1 MGKLLLGTLI
11 AIILIEAVYLGVTLV
26 TEVSLQVLI
35 LIEIEF
41 QIIGTFTQ
49 QGMVQAVSI
58 IEVASYRMRMAQGE
72 SALLTIVEYQ
82 TLVLL
87 VETDHLDLI
96 GRMYHCQL
104 TILASLVYNTIGE
117 RDGWLITNGDFCNFF
132 IHHLFAVYTKQD
144 CEYVLCSGRN
154 VRRPT

>member
-1 MGKLLLGTLI
+1 
-11 AIILIEAVYLGVTLV
+11 
-26 TEVSLQVLI
+26 
-35 LIEIEF
+35 
-41 QIIGTFTQ
+41 
-49 QGMVQAVSI
+49 
-58 IEVASYRMRMAQGE
+58 MAQGE

-117 RDGWLITNGDFCNFF
+117 RNGWLITNGDFCNFL
-132 IHHLFAVYTKQD
+132 IHHFFTVYTKQD
-144 CEYVLCSGRN
+144 SKHLACCYTHAVFPFQLVFLMVKRFDN
-154 VRRPT
+154 VFHLILDQEAIKETVGEGDGQNTTLSFL